1 MKIDHVTFAATGG
14 SGRVAHLLMKAQEK
28 VKHDSR
34 ILTLSPSGLR
44 QSPFTHP
51 SLTVRAAL
59 DEMLLK
65 NPKSPGMLSI
75 TRRDFGSNLLAS
87 IRSDSLIHLHWVEGV
102 INHKQI
108 ADLLDTGRKV
118 VWTLHDSAPFTG
130 GCHSP
135 MGCSGFTQSCNQCP
149 QVRPFFSSLISNSHK
164 EISKNKFDVK
174 NLTIVAPT
182 KALAQDARKSTL
194 FRGSQVEV
202 IGNPISNLYF
212 STGDQSAAR
221 KRLGISD
228 ADVVGVAIAEQLEN
242 PLKQIAQLLEVFFQ
256 VTQDRTEK
264 AVFILIGNNGKR
276 IAEKHLNCIWLGQ
289 LNEEQIAET
298 LPAADFLI
306 SASLSESAGMTVIE
320 AAALGV
326 PSIAIRN
333 GGSDELIENEKTG
346 ILVNN
351 LNEMELAIRAAI
363 GDRSRLKSLGQRAC
377 IRASRSRADLVSAE
391 YLNLYDRLL
400 TDRGV

>member
-1 MKIDHVTFAATGG
+1 MAQ
-14 SGRVAHLLMKAQEK
+14 LLMKAQ
-28 VKHDSR
+28 VKNQLDAR
-34 ILTLSPSGLR
+34 ILTLSPSDLR

-51 SLTVRAAL
+51 SLTVRAVL
-59 DEMLLK
+59 DEMLIK
-65 NPKSPGMLSI
+65 DPKSPGMLSSA
-75 TRRDFGSNLLAS
+75 RRDFGSNLQAS
-87 IRSDSLIHLHWVEGV
+87 IREDSLIHLHWVEGV

-108 ADLLDTGRKV
+108 SDLLEKGRKI

-135 MGCSGFTQSCNQCP
+135 MGCSGYTQSCNQCP
-149 QVRPFFSSLISNSHK
+149 QVKPFFASLISSSHK
-164 EISKNKFDVK
+164 VISKNRFDVK

-182 KALAQDARKSTL
+182 KALAKDARNSAL

-212 STGDQSAAR
+212 STPDQTAAR
-221 KRLGISD
+221 KRLGISE

-242 PLKQIAQLLEVFFQ
+242 PLKQIPQLIEVFFQ
-256 VTQDRTEK
+256 VTQDRSEK

-276 IAEKHLNCIWLGQ
+276 IADRYLNCIWLGQ

-326 PSIAIRN
+326 PAIAIRN
-333 GGSDELIENEKTG
+333 SGSDELIENEEDG

-351 LNEMELAIRAAI
+351 LNEMGSAIRAAM
-363 GDRSRLKSLGQRAC
+363 GDRRRLKALGQRAC
-377 IRASRSRADLVSAE
+377 LRATRSRADLVSAE
-391 YLNLYDRLL
+391 YLKLYDRLL
-400 TDRGV
+400 ADKEV